1 MQCSAVRWR
10 RGERS
15 EGENNMERKERKR
28 GDNNREKRE
37 RKRENKCAVLV
48 AHYYQHV
55 KEK

>member
-1 MQCSAVRWR
+1 MQWR